1 MGNLHMEILQ
11 MALPTLFLYV
21 SFGDHLCT
29 VLQGTN
35 LRLEMMGHRCGS
47 RRLPIACSGMGRLT
61 YRFSFSRKQHSKE
74 MAFSAVK

>member
-35 LRLEMMGHRCGS
+35 LRLEMLGHRCGS

-74 MAFSAVK
+74 MAFSAGK